1 MTVAGQPQLPDKV
14 RPPQDRVLQ
23 VVDSHT
29 CGQPTRVIVSGTGI
43 AAGTAPLTAQA
54 ELRDRRDWIR
64 RLTVLEPRGHRSMF
78 AAVLIAPATSGGDY
92 GAVYM
97 DAYGY
102 PNMCGH
108 ATIGV
113 ATTLFEQGLIQ
124 APSPDFCGHVELG
137 LLTPAGRIA
146 LRARLEN
153 GRVESIAFRAPI
165 AFYVGSM
172 EVEIGGLTKVVD
184 LAYGG
189 QWYAFID
196 LAHTGCKVEPHEI
209 DELIKMSTA
218 ARMQIE
224 RNIRLTDPMTGKPPH
239 PVNVVWVDTPRH
251 PEAAARNVPISP
263 VGSFDRSPCG
273 TATCAR
279 MAILVAQGKMAIGGK
294 FTNEGLLGTLYHG
307 TAVSAVTHA
316 GISGIV
322 PEVEGSAWIIGRAAL
337 SVDPRDPLGA
347 GYLVGGGRAIT

>member
-1 MTVAGQPQLPDKV
+1 LHAGAPLTV
-14 RPPQDRVLQ
+14 DRILQ

-29 CGQPTRVIVSGTGI
+29 CGQATRVIVSGTGI
-43 AAGTAPLTAQA
+43 AAGTAPLTAQE

-64 RLTVLEPRGHRSMF
+64 RLTVLEPRGHRSML
-78 AAVLIAPATSGGDY
+78 AAVLIAPATSRRDY
-92 GAVYM
+92 GVVYM

-124 APSPDFCGHVELG
+124 GPSPGFCGDVELG
-137 LLTPAGRIA
+137 LLTPVGRVA

-153 GRVESIAFRAPI
+153 GRAESIAFRAPI
-165 AFYVGSM
+165 AFYLGSM
-172 EVEIGGLTKVVD
+172 EVDIGDLTKAVD

-196 LAHTGCKVEPHEI
+196 LANTGCHVEADEI
-209 DELIKMSTA
+209 DELIKMA
-218 ARMQIE
+218 MRARMQIE
-224 RNIRLTDPMTGKPPH
+224 RNIRMKDPMTGKPPH
-239 PVNVVWVDTPRH
+239 PVNIVWVDTPRH

-263 VGSFDRSPCG
+263 AGSFDRSPCG

-279 MAILVAQGKMAIGGK
+279 MATLVAQGKMAIGGK

-307 TAVSAVTHA
+307 TAVSAVTYS
-316 GISGIV
+316 GITGIV
-322 PEVEGSAWIIGRAAL
+322 PEVEGSAWIIGRADL
-337 SVDPRDPLGA
+337 SVDPRDPLGG